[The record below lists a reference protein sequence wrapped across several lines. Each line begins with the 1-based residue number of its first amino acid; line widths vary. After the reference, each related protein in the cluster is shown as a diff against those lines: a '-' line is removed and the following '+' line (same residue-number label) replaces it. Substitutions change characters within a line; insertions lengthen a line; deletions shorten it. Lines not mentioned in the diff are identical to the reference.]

1 MINIKPF
8 KGIDFPIPEI
18 GVNYAQGAIES
29 YEGYIDEV
37 SSIEGFSRVELIDS
51 YGGNPIY
58 GFIMG
63 DTSKK
68 PVIYIDGC
76 IHKSHEWRTSYWIMH
91 FMQVLSK
98 PSLYPEM
105 TKKIIELKEKYSFYI
120 IPVLAPDTFKSSIE
134 GVYSYGNDNGVDIA
148 QNFDYRWSNT
158 SNPKGSAP
166 FSEPETQNIRDI
178 ILNLK
183 PVLYINCHS
192 LGGNERY
199 VTRKPVN
206 LRHEIL
212 YTDINETI
220 NISTPGSRFV
230 GVASHNAVSSAYN
243 WASEKESTQGRDII
257 SNVFEVGDMQSAL
270 EQSKIG
276 VTGLLMHI
284 LHADNYL
291 TYNSLRYC

>member
-1 MINIKPF
+1 MINVKPF
-8 KGIDFPIPEI
+8 RGVEFPIPEI

-37 SSIEGFSRVELIDS
+37 SSIEGFSKSELIES

-58 GFIMG
+58 SFFMG

-91 FMQVLSK
+91 FMQVLSN
-98 PSLYPEM
+98 PSLYPEVAR
-105 TKKIIELKEKYSFYI
+105 KIIELKEKYSFCFL
-120 IPVLAPDTFKSSIE
+120 PVVAPDTFKSSIE
-134 GVYSYGNDNGVDIA
+134 GVYSYGNDNRVDIA

-192 LGGNERY
+192 LGGNTRY
-199 VTRKPVN
+199 AIRKPVN
-206 LRHEIL
+206 LAYDVL
-212 YTDINETI
+212 YLDLVDTL
-220 NISTPGSRFV
+220 NISTPGVRTVNIS
-230 GVASHNAVSSAYN
+230 SNNAVSSAYN
-243 WASEKESTQGRDII
+243 WAR
-257 SNVFEVGDMQSAL
+257 
-270 EQSKIG
+270 
-276 VTGLLMHI
+276 
-284 LHADNYL
+284 
-291 TYNSLRYC
+291 